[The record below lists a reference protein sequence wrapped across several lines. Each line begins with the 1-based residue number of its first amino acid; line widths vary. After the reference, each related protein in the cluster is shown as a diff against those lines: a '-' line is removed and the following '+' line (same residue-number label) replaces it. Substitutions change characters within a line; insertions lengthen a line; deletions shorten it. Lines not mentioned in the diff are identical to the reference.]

1 VIEGLLLDGV
11 YVNGTRVAVDH
22 RVQSAGPVFPYPA
35 VTSFT
40 VGDDA
45 AFRAQTALDV
55 GTGVRNVA
63 IRDGQRFFCC
73 GMAASAVER
82 TFA

>member
-1 VIEGLLLDGV
+1 VIEGFLLNGV
-11 YVNGTRVAVDH
+11 YVNGTWVAVDH
-22 RVQSAGPVFPYPA
+22 RVQPAGPVFPYPA

-45 AFRAQTALDV
+45 ALRAEAALDV
-55 GTGVRNVA
+55 GTGMRNVT
-63 IRDGQRFFCC
+63 IGSRQRFFRS

-82 TFA
+82 ALA